1 MSSDFYVEEHW
12 LLWQSTFSSVC
23 YVPLWQSQ
31 RRQWHSTPVI
41 LPGESHGRR
50 SLVGCSPWGRK
61 ESNMTEQ
68 RSPGPAKFVP
78 YLPPSQGSNYS
89 KCHSGPKRGN
99 VPSRLRPLAYTVFSF
114 WNDPPST
121 HSTQVTPSIP
131 QTSALMTF
139 SQRSFSDPPYP

>member
-1 MSSDFYVEEHW
+1 MVTHSSILAYGKIPWTEEPGR
-12 LLWQSTFSSVC
+12 LQSIG
-23 YVPLWQSQ
+23 SQ
-31 RRQWHSTPVI
+31 RFGHNLVTEHKHKHTSYTLAC
-41 LPGESHGRR
+41 LPSVFRIKIKF
-50 SLVGCSPWGRK
+50 SLM
-61 ESNMTEQ
+61 E
-68 RSPGPAKFVP
+68 SPGPARFGP

-99 VPSRLRPLAYTVFSF
+99 VPSCLRPLAYVVFSF